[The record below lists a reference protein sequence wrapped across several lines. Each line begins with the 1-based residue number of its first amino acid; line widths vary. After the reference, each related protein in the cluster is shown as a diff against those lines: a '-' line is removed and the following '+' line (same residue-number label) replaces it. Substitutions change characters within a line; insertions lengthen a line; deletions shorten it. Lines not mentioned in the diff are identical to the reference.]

1 MSDRPQ
7 EPEHRTLIGYARVS
21 TNDQNNE
28 SQIDRLLHFG
38 VEPAAIFQDKASG
51 KNMAR
56 PGWKNCWKEL
66 RDGDVLVVT
75 AIDRLGRDLI
85 EVVQTVKALHDKG
98 ADLKVLSMDLDT
110 RTATGRLIFA
120 IIAAMAQWE
129 RELIVERTVNGLA
142 AARARGKTGGRKAVL
157 SDSQVAEAMTRI
169 QAGEKSAEVAADYGV
184 TRQAIYRR
192 AKSMRKDSGNDCDAD
207 EYFV

>member
-1 MSDRPQ
+1 MSDRSQ
-7 EPEHRTLIGYARVS
+7 EPENRALIGYARVS
-21 TNDQNNE
+21 TNDQNNQN
-28 SQIDRLLHFG
+28 QIDQLTKFG

-51 KNMAR
+51 KNMPR
-56 PGWKNCWKEL
+56 PGWVNCWKKL
-66 RDGDVLVVT
+66 HDGDVLIVT
-75 AIDRLGRDLI
+75 AIDRLGRDLV
-85 EVVQTVKALHDKG
+85 EVVQTVQSLHDKG
-98 ADLKVLSMDLDT
+98 ADLKVLSMGLDT

-157 SDSQVAEAMTRI
+157 SDAQVAEAMTRI

-192 AKSMRKDSGNDCDAD
+192 ARNMRKDNANA
-207 EYFV
+207 

>member
-1 MSDRPQ
+1 MSDRLQ
-7 EPEHRTLIGYARVS
+7 ETDNRTLIGYARVS
-21 TNDQNNE
+21 TNDQNNQ
-28 SQIDRLLHFG
+28 SQIDQLLHFG

-51 KNMAR
+51 KNMER

-66 RDGDVLVVT
+66 RGGDVLVVT
-75 AIDRLGRDLI
+75 AIDRLGRDLV
-85 EVVQTVKALHDKG
+85 EVVQTIKALHDKG

-129 RELIVERTVNGLA
+129 RELIVERTINGLA

-157 SDSQVAEAMTRI
+157 SEAQVAEAMTRI
-169 QAGEKSAEVAADYGV
+169 QAGEKAAQVAADYGV

-192 AKSMRKDSGNDCDAD
+192 AKNMRKDSAND
-207 EYFV
+207 

>member
-1 MSDRPQ
+1 MSDRLQ
-7 EPEHRTLIGYARVS
+7 ETDNRTLIGYARVS
-21 TNDQNNE
+21 TNDQNNQ
-28 SQIDRLLHFG
+28 SQIDQLLHFG
-38 VEPAAIFQDKASG
+38 VEQAAIFQDKASG
-51 KNMAR
+51 KNMER

-157 SDSQVAEAMTRI
+157 SEAQVAEAMTRI
-169 QAGEKSAEVAADYGV
+169 QAGEKAAQVAADYGV

-192 AKSMRKDSGNDCDAD
+192 ARNMRKDSAND
-207 EYFV
+207 

>member
-1 MSDRPQ
+1 MSDRLQ
-7 EPEHRTLIGYARVS
+7 ETDNRTLIGYARVS
-21 TNDQNNE
+21 TNDQNNQ
-28 SQIDRLLHFG
+28 SQIDQLLHFG

-51 KNMAR
+51 KNMER

-157 SDSQVAEAMTRI
+157 SEAQVAEAMTRI
-169 QAGEKSAEVAADYGV
+169 QAGEKAAQVAADYGV

-192 AKSMRKDSGNDCDAD
+192 ARNMRKDSAND
-207 EYFV
+207 

>member
-1 MSDRPQ
+1 M
-7 EPEHRTLIGYARVS
+7 E
-21 TNDQNNE
+21 
-28 SQIDRLLHFG
+28 
-38 VEPAAIFQDKASG
+38 
-51 KNMAR
+51 R

-129 RELIVERTVNGLA
+129 RELIVERTINGLA

-169 QAGEKSAEVAADYGV
+169 QAGEKSGEVAADYGV

-192 AKSMRKDSGNDCDAD
+192 AKNMRKDSTND
-207 EYFV
+207 